1 MQVLRISFG
10 VRGFVNIHN
19 DALKWNRML
28 TNKAKHKVR
37 VLVFWEKHGLDATLD
52 AFPHKRSTLFEWK
65 RMLKKN
71 NGRLES
77 LNEKSTCPRNKRRPE
92 WNPLAVEFIGNQRN
106 QHPRLGKD
114 KIKPLLDEYCR
125 TNSIKTESA
134 STIGRIIEYLKEK
147 GRIPAEKKLSLMAK
161 TENLIEHSKI
171 KRKKVRRKDYQP
183 EQPGDLL
190 QIDTIVK
197 FINGIKRYIITAIDL
212 KSEFGFAYG
221 YKNHSSQATADFF
234 AKLQQ
239 VAPFQIKHIQ
249 TDNGYEFDHHFR
261 DYAVKQGI
269 THFHNY
275 PKCPRMNAYV
285 ERFNRTIQE
294 EFVDY
299 YKETLSKSLAV
310 FNQKLIQ
317 WLLWY
322 NTERPHWTLGQ
333 TPPMRYVVNNLILTP
348 QKSRM
353 LWTHTQL

>member
-1 MQVLRISFG
+1 MQVLRISYG
-10 VRGFVNIHN
+10 VKGFASVYK

-28 TNKAKHKVR
+28 TDKAKHKVR
-37 VLVFWEKHGLDATLD
+37 VLVFWEKHGLEATLD

-65 RMLKKN
+65 KVLKEN

-77 LNEKSTCPRNKRRPE
+77 LNERSRCPKQKRKPD
-92 WNPLAVEFIGNQRN
+92 WNPAAVQFVEELRKE
-106 QHPRLGKD
+106 HPRLGKD
-114 KIKPLLDEYCR
+114 KIKPLLDKYCN
-125 TNSIKTESA
+125 TQGIKTESA
-134 STIGRIIEYLKEK
+134 STIGRIIACLKKK
-147 GRIPAEKKLSLMAK
+147 GRIPTGKKLSLFARTGK
-161 TENLIEHSKI
+161 LIERSPI

-221 YKNHSSQATADFF
+221 YRNHSSKSTTDFF
-234 AKLQQ
+234 SKLQS
-239 VAPFQIKHIQ
+239 VAPFLIKRIQ
-249 TDNGYEFDHHFR
+249 TDNGSEFDHLFR
-261 DYAVKQGI
+261 DYAEEHSI
-269 THFHNY
+269 IHFHNY

-294 EFVDY
+294 EFINY
-299 YKETLSKSLAV
+299 YKETLSRNLDN
-310 FNQKLIQ
+310 FNRKLIQ

-333 TPPMRYVVNNLILTP
+333 TPPMQYVINTLFLTP

-353 LWTHTQL
+353 MWTHTRS